1 MMFPLKESNPLTDY
15 MMVPYLDSELGLH
28 DPDDLGSWTPEDFV
42 EYARNLLAQ
51 QQDKLSDAGYLA
63 LQNRLTEQYRRI
75 VSSPRLINDEVIVP
89 TNSLYIEA
97 LPGAHP
103 LLEDFKLAHRAID
116 VDKARVEAGKL
127 RLESLRYAGR
137 LLSAEFEDPEIDRKI
152 QTSGAAPTVVVP
164 PDA

>member
-1 MMFPLKESNPLTDY
+1 

-63 LQNRLTEQYRRI
+63 LQNQLTEQYRRI
-75 VSSPRLINDEVIVP
+75 VSSPRPINDEVIVP
-89 TNSLYIEA
+89 TNSLCIEA

-116 VDKARVEAGKL
+116 VDRARVEAEAAARKPAVRGTAAQCGI
-127 RLESLRYAGR
+127 RGPGDRPQDPDQRRHTGR
-137 LLSAEFEDPEIDRKI
+137 RGTA
-152 QTSGAAPTVVVP
+152 
-164 PDA
+164 